1 MSSPMGPS
9 GSGLAIKGSGSRAAE
24 WCAGRPAPGARC
36 TRFLV
41 PPQHPA
47 GWFQLLYVDPDV
59 LPTTMAMRSPSP
71 AAELGEDLG
80 RAGHPGVVETVIGV
94 PAGSTASGLHQP
106 RPHVVRRGLDG
117 DRSGGN
123 EVGRFDHRRD
133 GVRHAAIFPSQ
144 TITSRARETGAGDC
158 LLGSRPRSGRR
169 SGAARGPNTT
179 WQVPMN
185 LAESLLWGSWSGLAG
200 GASAASGPLPP
211 AADRPLSRPP
221 DRSHAA
227 TGRVKGTWRPCGTAC
242 GGP

>member
-123 EVGRFDHRRD
+123 EVGRFDHRVARQ
-133 GVRHAAIFPSQ
+133 GRAASSSVAPQRIAHGR
-144 TITSRARETGAGDC
+144 TILQYPATRPAPAAAAATAIRAPRFTPGLLGRQRAGDRTFGPAR
-158 LLGSRPRSGRR
+158 GS
-169 SGAARGPNTT
+169 AAR
-179 WQVPMN
+179 
-185 LAESLLWGSWSGLAG
+185 
-200 GASAASGPLPP
+200 AA
-211 AADRPLSRPP
+211 AQ
-221 DRSHAA
+221 
-227 TGRVKGTWRPCGTAC
+227 
-242 GGP
+242 